1 MDDELHPELNT
12 GLSDEERDEL
22 ESLIKSLRDDKLAT
36 GPDVS
41 LDDLSR
47 YVETMVE
54 KIVRLSDLMLKFDDR
69 IKTLYEIVRLSH
81 KKSEAIN
88 DRITTITEHLTGKKN
103 A

>member
-12 GLSDEERDEL
+12 GLSEEERDDL
-22 ESLIKSLRDDKLAT
+22 ENLIKSLREDKLAT

-41 LDDLSR
+41 LDEFRR

-54 KIVRLSDLMLKFDDR
+54 NFLRLSDMMLKLDDR
-69 IKTLYEIVRLSH
+69 IKTLYEIARLSH
-81 KKSEAIN
+81 KKSEALN

-103 A
+103 T

>member
-12 GLSDEERDEL
+12 GLSEEERDDL
-22 ESLIKSLRDDKLAT
+22 EHLIKSLREDKLAAVN
-36 GPDVS
+36 DVS
-41 LDDLSR
+41 PDDLRR

-69 IKTLYEIVRLSH
+69 IKTLYQIVRLSH

-88 DRITTITEHLTGKKN
+88 DRITTITEYLTGKKN

>member
-1 MDDELHPELNT
+1 MDDELHPELNR
-12 GLSDEERDEL
+12 GLSEDERDDL
-22 ESLIKSLRDDKLAT
+22 ENLIKSLRGDKLAT

-41 LDDLSR
+41 LEEIRR

-54 KIVRLSDLMLKFDDR
+54 NFVRLSDMMLKLDDR

-81 KKSEAIN
+81 KKSEALN

-103 A
+103 T

>member
-12 GLSDEERDEL
+12 GLSEEERDEL
-22 ESLIKSLRDDKLAT
+22 EVLIKSLREDKLAA
-36 GPDVS
+36 GNDVS
-41 LDDLSR
+41 VDELRR

-69 IKTLYEIVRLSH
+69 IKMLYQIVRLSH

-88 DRITTITEHLTGKKN
+88 DRIATITEYLTGKKN

>member
-1 MDDELHPELNT
+1 MDDELHPELNR
-12 GLSDEERDEL
+12 GLSEEERDEL
-22 ESLIKSLRDDKLAT
+22 EGLIKSLREDKLAT

-41 LDDLSR
+41 LDDIRR

-54 KIVRLSDLMLKFDDR
+54 KMVRLSDMMLKFDDR
-69 IKTLYEIVRLSH
+69 IKSLYEIVRLSH

-88 DRITTITEHLTGKKN
+88 DRITTITEYLTGKKN

>member
-1 MDDELHPELNT
+1 MDDELRPELNT
-12 GLSDEERDEL
+12 GLSEEERDEL
-22 ESLIKSLRDDKLAT
+22 EVLIKSLREDKLPN

-41 LDDLSR
+41 LDDLRR
-47 YVETMVE
+47 YIETMVE

-69 IKTLYEIVRLSH
+69 IKTLYEIVSLSH

-88 DRITTITEHLTGKKN
+88 ERITTITEYLTGKKN

>member
-12 GLSDEERDEL
+12 GLSEEERDDL
-22 ESLIKSLRDDKLAT
+22 EHLIKSLRGDKLAT

-41 LDDLSR
+41 LDEIRR
-47 YVETMVE
+47 YVERMVE
-54 KIVRLSDLMLKFDDR
+54 NFVRISDMMLKMDDR

-81 KKSEAIN
+81 KKSEALN

-103 A
+103 T

>member
-12 GLSDEERDEL
+12 GLSEEERDEL
-22 ESLIKSLRDDKLAT
+22 EVLIKSLREDKLAA
-36 GPDVS
+36 GNDVS
-41 LDDLSR
+41 VDELRR

-69 IKTLYEIVRLSH
+69 IKMLYQIVRLSH

-88 DRITTITEHLTGKKN
+88 DRITTITEYLTGKKN
-103 A
+103 T

>member
-12 GLSDEERDEL
+12 GLSEEERDEL
-22 ESLIKSLRDDKLAT
+22 EVLIKSLREDKLAA
-36 GPDVS
+36 GNDVS
-41 LDDLSR
+41 VDELRR

-69 IKTLYEIVRLSH
+69 IKMLYQIVRLSH

-88 DRITTITEHLTGKKN
+88 DRITTITEYLTGKKN